1 MSSSCNI
8 TVYTLVSSIKSSQN
22 AVTLKQGESQI
33 LSCMIS
39 PVNASNKQ
47 IEWKSS
53 DEKIARVSTNG
64 DGTAIVEAIASG
76 TTVVTA
82 ITTDGTY
89 CLPVALLRD
98 NIGCSRVG
106 NEYDMHLWPYRWYR
120 MLCLVR
126 LLQSILRAE
135 LSCMRVLRPKYTPKY
150 SSLLDVCTLLNTPS
164 R

>member
-39 PVNASNKQ
+39 PV

-64 DGTAIVEAIASG
+64 DGTAIVEAIANG

-89 CLPVALLRD
+89 LSARCIVTRQHRVFK
-98 NIGCSRVG
+98 SR
-106 NEYDMHLWPYRWYR
+106 
-120 MLCLVR
+120 
-126 LLQSILRAE
+126 
-135 LSCMRVLRPKYTPKY
+135 K
-150 SSLLDVCTLLNTPS
+150 
-164 R
+164 

>member
-64 DGTAIVEAIASG
+64 DGTAIVEAIAYDCRYRDYDRWNIFVCQLHCYETTSG
-76 TTVVTA
+76 VQESEMNMICIYGRTGGIVECCV
-82 ITTDGTY
+82 
-89 CLPVALLRD
+89 
-98 NIGCSRVG
+98 
-106 NEYDMHLWPYRWYR
+106 
-120 MLCLVR
+120 
-126 LLQSILRAE
+126 
-135 LSCMRVLRPKYTPKY
+135 
-150 SSLLDVCTLLNTPS
+150 
-164 R
+164 

>member
-8 TVYTLVSSIKSSQN
+8 TVYTLVSGIKSSQN

-53 DEKIARVSTNG
+53 DEKIARVSTNR
-64 DGTAIVEAIASG
+64 DGTANG

-89 CLPVALLRD
+89 LSASCTVTRQHRVFK
-98 NIGCSRVG
+98 SR
-106 NEYDMHLWPYRWYR
+106 
-120 MLCLVR
+120 
-126 LLQSILRAE
+126 
-135 LSCMRVLRPKYTPKY
+135 K
-150 SSLLDVCTLLNTPS
+150 
-164 R
+164 

>member
-53 DEKIARVSTNG
+53 DEKIARVSTNR
-64 DGTAIVEAIASG
+64 DCTAIVEAIANG
-76 TTVVTA
+76 TTVVIA

-89 CLPVALLRD
+89 LSASCIVTRQHRVFK
-98 NIGCSRVG
+98 SR
-106 NEYDMHLWPYRWYR
+106 
-120 MLCLVR
+120 
-126 LLQSILRAE
+126 
-135 LSCMRVLRPKYTPKY
+135 K
-150 SSLLDVCTLLNTPS
+150 
-164 R
+164 

>member
-8 TVYTLVSSIKSSQN
+8 TVYTLVSSVKSSQN

-39 PVNASNKQ
+39 PINASNKQ

-64 DGTAIVEAIASG
+64 DGTAIVEAIANG

-82 ITTDGTY
+82 
-89 CLPVALLRD
+89 A
-98 NIGCSRVG
+98 SRTLKTKNVRFSF
-106 NEYDMHLWPYRWYR
+106 LTI
-120 MLCLVR
+120 LVTNR
-126 LLQSILRAE
+126 SPMISASPQ
-135 LSCMRVLRPKYTPKY
+135 
-150 SSLLDVCTLLNTPS
+150 
-164 R
+164 